1 MALPNRQQPRGM
13 DLHGRRV
20 GVFGMARSGLAAAAF
35 LKRKGAQVV
44 VFDQKPAEALA
55 KELAELDELGVE
67 ALAGVQQY
75 EQLGALETLIVS
87 PGVPVDHPFLARAR
101 GGCVEIISEIELAWR
116 FCPAPMVAVA
126 GTNGKGSTTTIL
138 GEMLRAGGLSVTVAG
153 NIGTPLISVVEG
165 DWDVVVAEVS
175 SFQLETIADF
185 HPWAA
190 ILLNITPDHLDR
202 HGTFEGYVAA
212 KARLFKNMHEGDIA
226 VVNVDNEAARQVAAA
241 LPFEALRVAAACKE
255 PLAACVEGDEL
266 LVQLPS
272 EQNPVT
278 VCRRSD
284 LSVRGEHYLTN
295 ALCAAVVARSA
306 GCTADAIRNGVRSWR
321 PVDHQLTEVAVIN
334 GVRYVDDS
342 KATNPASAIADLNT
356 VEGPVIVIAG
366 GLTKGLRMRDFAEAL
381 ARRARAAFLIGEGA
395 GEIATDIAG
404 RIPATL
410 SGTLEEAVRA
420 AHAVAEPGDTVILA
434 PACASFDQFRG
445 QAQRGERFAEA
456 VRALGSGNK
465 A

>member
-1 MALPNRQQPRGM
+1 M
-13 DLHGRRV
+13 DLQGRRV

-35 LKRKGAQVV
+35 LKRKGTQVV
-44 VFDQKPAEALA
+44 IFDQKPAE
-55 KELAELDELGVE
+55 ELSRELTELRELGVE
-67 ALAGVQQY
+67 ALAGVQSFGD
-75 EQLGALETLIVS
+75 LGTLQALIVS

-126 GTNGKGSTTTIL
+126 GTNGKGSTTTVL
-138 GEMLRAGGLSVTVAG
+138 GEMLRASGLKVTVAG
-153 NIGTPLISVVEG
+153 NIGTPLISVIEG

-175 SFQLETIADF
+175 SFQLETIVDF

-202 HGTFEGYVAA
+202 HGTFDGYVAA
-212 KARLFKNMHEGDIA
+212 KARLFKNMRDGDIA
-226 VVNVDNEAARQVAAA
+226 VINVDNEAARQVAQS
-241 LPFEALRVAAACKE
+241 LPFEALRVAAACAE

-266 LVQLPS
+266 MVQLPS
-272 EQNPVT
+272 EQNPIT

-295 ALCAAVVARSA
+295 TLCAAVVARSA
-306 GCTADAIRNGVRSWR
+306 GCTAEAIQNGVRAWR
-321 PVDHQLTEVAVIN
+321 PVDHQLTEVAVVN
-334 GVRYVDDS
+334 GVRYIDDS
-342 KATNPASAIADLNT
+342 KATNPASAIADLST

-366 GLTKGLRMRDFAEAL
+366 GLTKGLHMRDFADAL

-395 GEIATDIAG
+395 GEIATEIAG
-404 RIPATL
+404 RIPATV

-456 VRALGSGNK
+456 VRALGPGSQ

>member
-1 MALPNRQQPRGM
+1 
-13 DLHGRRV
+13 
-20 GVFGMARSGLAAAAF
+20 
-35 LKRKGAQVV
+35 
-44 VFDQKPAEALA
+44 
-55 KELAELDELGVE
+55 
-67 ALAGVQQY
+67 
-75 EQLGALETLIVS
+75 
-87 PGVPVDHPFLARAR
+87 
-101 GGCVEIISEIELAWR
+101 
-116 FCPAPMVAVA
+116 
-126 GTNGKGSTTTIL
+126 
-138 GEMLRAGGLSVTVAG
+138 
-153 NIGTPLISVVEG
+153 
-165 DWDVVVAEVS
+165 
-175 SFQLETIADF
+175 
-185 HPWAA
+185 
-190 ILLNITPDHLDR
+190 
-202 HGTFEGYVAA
+202 
-212 KARLFKNMHEGDIA
+212 KARLFKNMREGDTA
-226 VVNVDNEAARQVAAA
+226 VVNVDNEAARQVAQS

-295 ALCAAVVARSA
+295 ALCAAAVALSA
-306 GCTADAIRNGVRSWR
+306 GCTADAIRTGVRSWR

-342 KATNPASAIADLNT
+342 KATNPASAVADLNT

-395 GEIATDIAG
+395 GEIAADIAG